1 MRRTMFFVYGIGCY
15 ILFLATYAY
24 LACFV
29 GNLLV
34 PLAIDSGSG
43 AHPFWAAAI
52 DIALLMAFGLQHS
65 VMARPAFKARWTR
78 IVPQPIER
86 STYVLASC
94 LVLIALIWLWRP
106 IDVVIWNINSPV
118 GWWLAMTLFAV
129 GWLLVPLVS
138 MAISH
143 FDLFG
148 VRQVW
153 LHLLGREY
161 TSLAFRTPLP
171 YNMVRH
177 PLYIGW
183 AIAFWATPTMTL
195 GHLLFA
201 ITLTAY
207 MVLAAHIEERDL
219 IHHFGVK
226 YHEYRRRVPMFV
238 PRLTPVTSVADT
250 AGEPEFVVQREDSAS
265 GRAIEEHHHAH
276 ARS

>member
-1 MRRTMFFVYGIGCY
+1 MRRTLFFTYGVGCY
-15 ILFLATYAY
+15 LLFLATYAY

-29 GNLLV
+29 GNLFI
-34 PLAIDSGSG
+34 PLTIDSGPATQSI
-43 AHPFWAAAI
+43 WAAAI
-52 DIALLMAFGLQHS
+52 DIALLVAFGLQHS
-65 VMARPAFKARWTR
+65 VMARPTFKARWTQL
-78 IVPQPIER
+78 VPQPIER
-86 STYVLASC
+86 STYMLASC
-94 LVLIALIWLWRP
+94 LVLIALMWFWRP
-106 IDVVIWNINSPV
+106 IDVVIWNLSSPV
-118 GWWLAMTLFAV
+118 GWWLAMTLFAI

-153 LHLLGREY
+153 LHLVGREY

-207 MVLAAHIEERDL
+207 MIMAAHIEERDL

-226 YHEYRRRVPMFV
+226 YQEYRRHVPMFV
-238 PRLTPVTSVADT
+238 PRLTPITTEIQTSAKSKS
-250 AGEPEFVVQREDSAS
+250 GIQRGDSQ
-265 GRAIEEHHHAH
+265 I
-276 ARS
+276 